1 MALQHWSVALQ
12 RYAARVVKT
21 YPRNDEYS
29 IQSANNT
36 LDYIKNQLEFIKTTI
51 SPFFS
56 IKNAAANDSNKVS
69 KEKLVDLWLNR
80 RKKAIAVIR
89 NNGCW
94 PATVT
99 ARSTVSQNE
108 NYFQSSPKCAI
119 RSDFIPSGNH
129 YFDRALARS
138 LVNQSNLFDVEEIT
152 DIVRQCPRGKSC
164 GIDGVYYEDLR
175 NCNRDEE
182 IVNIMNV
189 CLVNQRV
196 SAFWKHC
203 VISRIPKKNFNP
215 DDLSTLRDISL
226 LPVSYKVFSKALC
239 NRLLPFVSDKV
250 AFWQR
255 AFLSKRDRQD
265 LIFTLKTAF
274 DDFRHKSSKMVS
286 VFIDFADAFGS
297 VEHEFI
303 FETLESFDIPLIYC
317 ALIEDIYRYSSFAVI
332 CGCELSEL
340 FYIIRG
346 TKTGDPLS
354 ALIFILVIDVVCRPM
369 YRRALDEMNIL
380 NDEIINPLPVQAF
393 ADDIN
398 TTHHD
403 AKLIQKMFDVSE
415 EVSIQSGLEVK
426 PEKCAVL
433 YARRSGNSW
442 YKGKNDVTPVITVQ
456 GNVLETHD
464 RNYSYKY
471 LGKSLSLSGED
482 SAQVEEFIKTY
493 LDLVK
498 KISDSSLPL
507 ALKASALN
515 NMALAKILHHF
526 YNTRLSEEQLEDIDK
541 SVTKTVREMYALY
554 TTTTNLVIYLPR
566 EYGGIGVKRVSDVY
580 RTTRLAFLVKM
591 LNHDVLQFR
600 NMARESLRLDM
611 VKRGVPLSE
620 NSDNFLGYDLN
631 ANGFLNART
640 RFGCQSDWPDML
652 RYARKL
658 GVKVIFRNGKAE
670 ITHNDLTLDETPK
683 LQNRLFSHHHR

>member
-1 MALQHWSVALQ
+1 M
-12 RYAARVVKT
+12 
-21 YPRNDEYS
+21 
-29 IQSANNT
+29 
-36 LDYIKNQLEFIKTTI
+36 
-51 SPFFS
+51 
-56 IKNAAANDSNKVS
+56 
-69 KEKLVDLWLNR
+69 
-80 RKKAIAVIR
+80 
-89 NNGCW
+89 
-94 PATVT
+94 
-99 ARSTVSQNE
+99 
-108 NYFQSSPKCAI
+108 
-119 RSDFIPSGNH
+119 
-129 YFDRALARS
+129 
-138 LVNQSNLFDVEEIT
+138 
-152 DIVRQCPRGKSC
+152 
-164 GIDGVYYEDLR
+164 YYEDLR

-189 CLVNQRV
+189 CLVNQLV

-265 LIFTLKTAF
+265 LIFTLKTAC

-317 ALIEDIYRYSSFAVI
+317 ALIEDISRYSSFAVI

-403 AKLIQKMFDVSE
+403 ATLIQKMFDASE

-433 YARRSGNSW
+433 YARRSGNNW

-464 RNYSYKY
+464 CNYSYKY

-482 SAQVEEFIKTY
+482 SAQVEELIKTY

-507 ALKASALN
+507 ALKARALN
-515 NMALAKILHHF
+515 NMALDKILHHF
-526 YNTRLSEEQLEDIDK
+526 YNTRLTEEQLEDIDK

-566 EYGGIGVKRVSDVY
+566 EYGGIGVKSVRCLSDY
-580 RTTRLAFLVKM
+580 KTGIFSQ
-591 LNHDVLQFR
+591 DV
-600 NMARESLRLDM
+600 ES
-611 VKRGVPLSE
+611 
-620 NSDNFLGYDLN
+620 
-631 ANGFLNART
+631 
-640 RFGCQSDWPDML
+640 
-652 RYARKL
+652 
-658 GVKVIFRNGKAE
+658 
-670 ITHNDLTLDETPK
+670 
-683 LQNRLFSHHHR
+683 

>member
-1 MALQHWSVALQ
+1 
-12 RYAARVVKT
+12 
-21 YPRNDEYS
+21 
-29 IQSANNT
+29 
-36 LDYIKNQLEFIKTTI
+36 
-51 SPFFS
+51 
-56 IKNAAANDSNKVS
+56 
-69 KEKLVDLWLNR
+69 
-80 RKKAIAVIR
+80 
-89 NNGCW
+89 
-94 PATVT
+94 
-99 ARSTVSQNE
+99 
-108 NYFQSSPKCAI
+108 
-119 RSDFIPSGNH
+119 
-129 YFDRALARS
+129 
-138 LVNQSNLFDVEEIT
+138 
-152 DIVRQCPRGKSC
+152 
-164 GIDGVYYEDLR
+164 
-175 NCNRDEE
+175 
-182 IVNIMNV
+182 
-189 CLVNQRV
+189 
-196 SAFWKHC
+196 
-203 VISRIPKKNFNP
+203 
-215 DDLSTLRDISL
+215 
-226 LPVSYKVFSKALC
+226 
-239 NRLLPFVSDKV
+239 
-250 AFWQR
+250 
-255 AFLSKRDRQD
+255 
-265 LIFTLKTAF
+265 
-274 DDFRHKSSKMVS
+274 
-286 VFIDFADAFGS
+286 
-297 VEHEFI
+297 
-303 FETLESFDIPLIYC
+303 
-317 ALIEDIYRYSSFAVI
+317 
-332 CGCELSEL
+332 
-340 FYIIRG
+340 
-346 TKTGDPLS
+346 
-354 ALIFILVIDVVCRPM
+354 M

-433 YARRSGNSW
+433 YARRSGNNRH
-442 YKGKNDVTPVITVQ
+442 KGKNDVTPVITVQ

-515 NMALAKILHHF
+515 NMALVKILHHF
-526 YNTRLSEEQLEDIDK
+526 YNTRLTEEQLEDIDK

-566 EYGGIGVKRVSDVY
+566 EYGGIGVKKVSDVY

-591 LNHDVLQFR
+591 LNHDVPQFR

-640 RFGCQSDWPDML
+640 RIGCQSDWPDML

-670 ITHNDLTLDETPK
+670 ITHNDLMKPLWTKPLNFRIDFFASP
-683 LQNRLFSHHHR
+683 